1 MEVHF
6 HSKEW
11 KLPDNVAK
19 ECIEDALLSAV
30 KDENITRVRT
40 LIKAGANINR
50 ADWSGGTSLIQAARS
65 GNVAIAKTLLTSGA
79 NVDDAELQSGWTAL
93 HWAALRGDDTV
104 AEVLLNAK
112 ADPNIRDQDGKALR
126 DLIRDRGK

>member
-6 HSKEW
+6 HSKEWTQW

-40 LIKAGANINR
+40 LIEAGANINR
-50 ADWSGGTSLIQAARS
+50 ADWSGDTSLIQAARS
-65 GNVAIAKTLLTSGA
+65 GNAAIAKTLLASGA

-93 HWAALRGDDTV
+93 HWAAMMGFPKVFASLV
-104 AEVLLNAK
+104 AAGVL
-112 ADPNIRDQDGKALR
+112 PIF
-126 DLIRDRGK
+126 ICVTSMF